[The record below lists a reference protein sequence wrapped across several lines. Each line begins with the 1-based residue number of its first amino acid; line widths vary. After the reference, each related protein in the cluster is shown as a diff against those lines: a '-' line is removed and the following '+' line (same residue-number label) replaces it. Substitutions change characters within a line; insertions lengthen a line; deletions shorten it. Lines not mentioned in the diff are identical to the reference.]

1 MEKLII
7 KWILGIQDTLVILNS
22 IGKIIVIRFKEF
34 LKKLVQILLKLQSY
48 RLKNG
53 QEIIKISLKIYKM
66 VETLIIFL

>member
-34 LKKLVQILLKLQSY
+34 LKKLAQILLKLQSY

>member
-34 LKKLVQILLKLQSY
+34 LKKLVQILSKLQNY